1 VTVRTYTDSS
11 GVYVKVKD
19 LVEYIEGG
27 LKKTNIKDKYIEALL
42 SDLKEIELSQLRKRA
57 ARW

>member
-1 VTVRTYTDSS
+1 MTVRTYTDSS